1 MRRTL
6 TALALGGTLALT
18 LTACGGSNSTGNS
31 GSGGSGGGGAS
42 SSAPQAE
49 ATPVA
54 ALTSL
59 TGKMTQ
65 VTVDPS
71 FLMGAKS
78 LGLTV
83 GLVGK
88 ATLTNG
94 VLSFPITG
102 GDATYYTPGS
112 RDPYVESS
120 IKHEGSGISLT
131 GGGTKVEL
139 TNFTVDAGKSML
151 YADVS
156 ANGKSAAKQ
165 APVFF
170 LDGSTLK
177 PLDTTTEAG
186 FAILAGTKV
195 SLTKTAATL
204 LDTTFKTT
212 ALKEFFPVGVAKI
225 TLALPAK

>member
-1 MRRTL
+1 MRKTL

-31 GSGGSGGGGAS
+31 GSGSGS
-42 SSAPQAE
+42 SSAPKAE
-49 ATPVA
+49 ATPAA
-54 ALTSL
+54 ALTNL

-71 FLMGAKS
+71 FLAGAKS

-88 ATLTNG
+88 ATLTSG

-102 GDATYYTPGS
+102 GDATYYAPGS

-177 PLDTTTEAG
+177 PLDTTSKPG
-186 FAILAGTKV
+186 FGILEGTKV
-195 SLTKTAATL
+195 SLTKTAADL
-204 LDTTFKTT
+204 LNMTYKVT